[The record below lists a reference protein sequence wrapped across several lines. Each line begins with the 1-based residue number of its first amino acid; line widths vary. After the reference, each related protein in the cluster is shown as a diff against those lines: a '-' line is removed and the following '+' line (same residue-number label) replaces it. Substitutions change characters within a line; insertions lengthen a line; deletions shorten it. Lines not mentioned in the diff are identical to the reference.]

1 VGVGIFIILLSAV
14 AVRGGVFRGLIC
26 GYVGD
31 LCTVTWR
38 GEKYR
43 VECTPSFLLSLA
55 SALAPEGV
63 SHIEIYRQLV
73 SQVRKRKK
81 TAEVVGELLREKF

>member
-1 VGVGIFIILLSAV
+1 MLV
-14 AVRGGVFRGLIC
+14 C
-26 GYVGD
+26 GCVGD

-43 VECTPSFLLSLA
+43 VECTHSHLLALA

-63 SHIEIYRQLV
+63 SHIEIYKQLAG
-73 SQVRKRKK
+73 QV
-81 TAEVVGELLREKF
+81 AEKIRGYQDVARRVGELLKEK